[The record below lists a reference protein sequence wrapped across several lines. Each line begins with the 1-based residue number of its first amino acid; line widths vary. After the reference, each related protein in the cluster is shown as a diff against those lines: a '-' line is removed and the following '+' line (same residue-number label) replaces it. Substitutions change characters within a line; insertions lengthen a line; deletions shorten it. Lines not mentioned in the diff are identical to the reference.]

1 MKVETLT
8 KTESVKTEQ
17 QIVRYTDKEIEALIL
32 ADMQHN
38 GLKGKS
44 VKFKTDYGYVY
55 DEWGMN
61 RHITSWLKGAVVDL
75 ETE

>member
-32 ADMQHN
+32 ADIQRN
-38 GLKGKS
+38 GFKGKL
-44 VKFKTDYGYVY
+44 VKFDTDYGYVS

-61 RHITSWLKGAVVDL
+61 SHITSWLKGAVIEL

>member
-1 MKVETLT
+1 MKVETLI

-17 QIVRYTDKEIEALIL
+17 QIVRYADKEIEALIL
-32 ADMQHN
+32 ADIQCN
-38 GLKGKS
+38 GFKGKS
-44 VKFKTDYGYVY
+44 VKFDTDYGYVS

-61 RHITSWLKGAVVDL
+61 NHIDSWLKGAVVEL